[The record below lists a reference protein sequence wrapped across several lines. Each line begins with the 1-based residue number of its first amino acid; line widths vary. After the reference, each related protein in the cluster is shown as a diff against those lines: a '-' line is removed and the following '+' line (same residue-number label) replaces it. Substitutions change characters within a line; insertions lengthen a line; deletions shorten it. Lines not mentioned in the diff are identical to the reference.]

1 MVMTEKEL
9 DAYNFYKAE
18 LQKNGY
24 ISADSKEWYSWFSKA
39 IKKDIPEAICIDLT
53 AAGMAQYIVVR
64 KSILYR
70 LEKMAIEKIARKQ
83 SEIDALVNAV
93 SVLRREENR

>member
-1 MVMTEKEL
+1 MREKDR
-9 DAYNFYKAE
+9 DAYNFYKEE

-24 ISADSKEWYSWFSKA
+24 ISAYGQKWYSWFSEA

-53 AAGMAQYIVVR
+53 AAGMLQYIVVR
-64 KSILYR
+64 RSILYE
-70 LEKMAIEKIARKQ
+70 LEKIAMERIARKQ